1 MVKIIIDDKTF
12 EAPEGTT
19 ILQAARSVG
28 INIPTLCFN
37 EELTPAG
44 ACRVCV
50 VEVLGPERAELAS
63 ACNTPVYDGMVVA
76 TASPAAAAAR
86 RTSIEMLLAQSPH
99 SRQISSLAASCAA
112 EKQEFELEAKECIL
126 CQLCVRACREAI
138 GVEAITLVTQG
149 PGRREP
155 AHVEVDWDK
164 CIACASCAYI
174 CPTEA
179 ITAEDAGDVRTI
191 SITRYRN
198 EFKMKA
204 CSACGALYAPE
215 KQIQFMAEKSGLE
228 MEKFE
233 LCMDCR
239 P

>member
-1 MVKIIIDDKTF
+1 MVKIVIDDKHI
-12 EAPEGTT
+12 EVPEGTT
-19 ILQAARSVG
+19 ILKAAVDAG
-28 INIPTLCFN
+28 ITIPTLCFN

-50 VEVLGPERAELAS
+50 VEVAS
-63 ACNTPVYDGMVVA
+63 EGEPDLVTACDTPVREGMVIA
-76 TASPAAAAAR
+76 TAGPAAERLR

-99 SRQISSLAASCAA
+99 SSRISTLAARYGA
-112 EKQEFELEAKECIL
+112 EKPDFDLEAKECIL
-126 CQLCVRACREAI
+126 CRLCVRTCREAT
-138 GVEAITLVTQG
+138 GVEAISLVTRG
-149 PGRREP
+149 PGRTEP

-179 ITAEDAGDVRTI
+179 ITAEDTGDLRVITIAGN
-191 SITRYRN
+191 RN
-198 EFKMKA
+198 EFKMKR
-204 CSACGALYAPE
+204 CGACGAYFAPE
-215 KQIQFMAEKSGLE
+215 KQIEFMAEKSGLG

>member
-1 MVKIIIDDKTF
+1 MVKININGKNL
-12 EAPEGTT
+12 EVPEGAT
-19 ILQAARSVG
+19 ILKAARDAG
-28 INIPTLCFN
+28 ITIPTLCFN

-50 VEVLGPERAELAS
+50 VEVLAGDEPELVT
-63 ACNTPVYDGMVVA
+63 ACDTPVREGMVIV
-76 TASPAAAAAR
+76 TAGPAAERLR
-86 RTSIEMLLAQSPH
+86 RTSIEMLLAQRPH
-99 SRQISSLAASCAA
+99 SSQIDSLAARYGA
-112 EKQEFELEAKECIL
+112 EKPDFELDAKECIL
-126 CQLCVRACREAI
+126 CQLCVRTCREAT
-138 GVEAITLVTQG
+138 GVEVITLVTRG
-149 PGRREP
+149 PGRNEP

-179 ITAEDAGDVRTI
+179 ITAEDTGDMRVI
-191 SITRYRN
+191 SITGCRH
-198 EFKMKA
+198 EFKMKC

-215 KQIQFMAEKSGLE
+215 RQIEFMAEKSGLE